1 MPNALRATKQGE
13 VLCSQRSWRETA
25 AMTQARSRGLGRLVE
40 MGALLR
46 EGHGCYR
53 VHPRLM
59 WKGEL
64 AGRERVEAVSPE
76 LRLVDGGKA
85 TAD

>member
-1 MPNALRATKQGE
+1 
-13 VLCSQRSWRETA
+13 
-25 AMTQARSRGLGRLVE
+25 

-46 EGHGCYR
+46 EERGQYR

-76 LRLVDGGKA
+76 LRLVEGGKA